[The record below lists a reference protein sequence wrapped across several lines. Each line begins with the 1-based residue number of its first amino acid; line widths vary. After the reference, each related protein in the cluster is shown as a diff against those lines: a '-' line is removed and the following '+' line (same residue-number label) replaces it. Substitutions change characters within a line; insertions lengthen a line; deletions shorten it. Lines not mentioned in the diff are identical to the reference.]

1 MTPAYHCAYSTAFRG
16 ITLATSLTPHPPA
29 APTED
34 CQLGLVSTTDC
45 KSKTIAEPE
54 EINSMTPRVGL
65 CAVCGGGASG
75 CKLNA
80 ETITFNQQRD
90 LTLSL
95 SLL

>member
-1 MTPAYHCAYSTAFRG
+1 
-16 ITLATSLTPHPPA
+16 
-29 APTED
+29 
-34 CQLGLVSTTDC
+34 
-45 KSKTIAEPE
+45 
-54 EINSMTPRVGL
+54 MTPRVGL